1 MKNPRLL
8 FRAVCAAPFLAMG
21 VTGCQH
27 PHQQHGE
34 LPQDS
39 QGRSEIRRALSSE
52 EGVTLFEPSA
62 EFNVPVG
69 NVSLNDTARLFAGL
83 PPVGS
88 DVFGSLRGSA
98 TWAQHQQKMDGLW
111 STFEAR
117 HAGPVRAWAQAE
129 IPDLQRANGLFYP
142 FSGPDFVFAHTFF
155 PRADMMIL
163 CGLEPCEP
171 LPPLNQL
178 TPEELANGLDGLITS
193 VSSVMQFSFFI
204 TKDMRRDLVSTRFRG
219 VIPLIL
225 CFMARTGHQIESID
239 LVQLDAAGNP
249 ILVQG
254 AQSPGVMI
262 RAYGPDGSMRR
273 VFYFRQ
279 DLADQSLKPG
289 GSFLQFVSSMGNPPA
304 LVKSASYLMHE
315 SYFSTIRNYLTTQ
328 CRGIV
333 QDPSGVPYAD
343 LLSAGLDIRLY
354 GSYSGTL
361 DIFSNR
367 HQPDL
372 IQAYREG
379 RHNAQPI
386 PFGIGYMYSPERT
399 SLMVARRTR

>member
-1 MKNPRLL
+1 MKKPRLL
-8 FRAVCAAPFLAMG
+8 LRSVCAAPLLTLGMTSCQNPRDQTEDLA
-21 VTGCQH
+21 
-27 PHQQHGE
+27 
-34 LPQDS
+34 QDS

-52 EGVTLFEPSA
+52 DGVTLFEPSA
-62 EFNVPVG
+62 EFNVPAG
-69 NVSLNDTARLFAGL
+69 NVSINDTARLFAGL
-83 PPVGS
+83 PPAGS
-88 DVFGSLRGSA
+88 DVFGSLRRSS

-111 STFEAR
+111 SNFEAR
-117 HAGPVRAWAQAE
+117 HAAPIRAWAQTE
-129 IPDLQRANGLFYP
+129 IPDLQRASGLFYP

-155 PRADMMIL
+155 PKADMMIL
-163 CGLEPCEP
+163 CGLEQCEP
-171 LPPLNQL
+171 LPPLHQL
-178 TPEELANGLDGLITS
+178 TPDELANGLDGLITS

-262 RAYGPDGSMRR
+262 RSYGPDGAMRR

-289 GSFLQFVSSMGNPPA
+289 GPFLQFVSSMGNPPA
-304 LVKSASYLMHE
+304 FVKSASYLMHE
-315 SYFSTIRNYLTTQ
+315 SYFSNIRNYLTSQ

-333 QDPSGVPYAD
+333 QDPSGIPYAN
-343 LLSAGLDIRLY
+343 LLSAGLDLRLY
-354 GSYSGTL
+354 GNYSGTL

-367 HQPDL
+367 QQPDL

-386 PFGIGYMYSPERT
+386 PFGIGYMYAADRT
-399 SLMVARRTR
+399 CLMVARRSR